1 MVTVTHPSPQ
11 LQPALAV
18 VAALS
23 RSGFLQMNCLEL
35 PHATSSHS
43 PAGVMDTQSCTA
55 VSSVPL
61 SAVSAVCP
69 HLVAVRAPVVGMVL
83 PPVDEAPAAAVA
95 PAPAP
100 LRADVVAAE
109 PRVLHAA
116 CQPHLHSIHGIS
128 HAIHYVCIDIFMYV

>member
-18 VAALS
+18 LVALS

-43 PAGVMDTQSCTA
+43 PAGVMDTQSCTTA

-61 SAVSAVCP
+61 SAVCP

-116 CQPHLHSIHGIS
+116 RQPHLHSIHGIS
-128 HAIHYVCIDIFMYV
+128 HAIHYVCINIFMYV

>member
-18 VAALS
+18 LVALS

-61 SAVSAVCP
+61 SAVCP

-116 CQPHLHSIHGIS
+116 RQPHLHSIHGIS